1 MFQNGSKK
9 RRDQIEEVRRF
20 LVVKEWDSKD
30 SEGMGKNRYLCETK
44 ERKRKKM
51 PPSEA
56 AVLESE
62 LENLEKAAIK

>member
-1 MFQNGSKK
+1 
-9 RRDQIEEVRRF
+9 
-20 LVVKEWDSKD
+20 
-30 SEGMGKNRYLCETK
+30 MGKNRYLCETK
-44 ERKRKKM
+44 VWERKEM